1 MTEKKFIDGNLIER
15 LANANNNKNMLN
27 IDLMLDDYNL
37 IFIWKFCHRNLLKVS
52 IFYIC
57 VVILRENPLLLLHI
71 PLRNSLDYECYSFY
85 CHTISEVPFQTGNR
99 LNTQV
104 AILVVYNVYSI
115 YMYVSAR
122 ARVCECMCV
131 CEYVKMFPASNRQS
145 WIKQISNVTWHRSKE
160 PMRKKRTKF
169 ERQRVIFEMKWEKMQ
184 IYTVKLNV
192 GGWIN
197 SILEAY
203 IQPI

>member
-1 MTEKKFIDGNLIER
+1 MKHIINICVCKATFTSNFAIYKCDLEKYRFYFKNLITNNSDKSVLKFWQKKTFIDGNLIER

-104 AILVVYNVYSI
+104 AILVVYNVYIVSI
-115 YMYVSAR
+115 
-122 ARVCECMCV
+122 CM
-131 CEYVKMFPASNRQS
+131 
-145 WIKQISNVTWHRSKE
+145 
-160 PMRKKRTKF
+160 
-169 ERQRVIFEMKWEKMQ
+169 
-184 IYTVKLNV
+184 
-192 GGWIN
+192 
-197 SILEAY
+197 
-203 IQPI
+203 